1 MTSNGVVSTKSFAKG
16 RSAGVFLNGIQL
28 GHIGEVAP
36 FAIAS
41 FGLEVPVSGFEIDLA
56 KIKVLQTPDQIANIR
71 AAPPESETAFV
82 TRHAKRPAAKAVML

>member
-1 MTSNGVVSTKSFAKG
+1 MYLEALIKSYIGAEIETKATGHWSFAKG

-41 FGLEVPVSGFEIDLA
+41 FGLEVPVSGFEIDLS
-56 KIKVLQTPDQIANIR
+56 KITEPPTPD
-71 AAPPESETAFV
+71 P
-82 TRHAKRPAAKAVML
+82 RPDS